1 MWFVINSWNNLIF
14 SYFQNGYIFLFFI
27 TNNASCSHSVVKIW
41 LLLVLIWKLNIFSFL
56 GLLVVH
62 NVKRTIS
69 QLKNYFTTWKMA
81 PAENLAVS
89 AVERHKYFLSWCDIY
104 GEKKTRKGRNLQQPD
119 WLH

>member
-1 MWFVINSWNNLIF
+1 
-14 SYFQNGYIFLFFI
+14 
-27 TNNASCSHSVVKIW
+27 
-41 LLLVLIWKLNIFSFL
+41 
-56 GLLVVH
+56 
-62 NVKRTIS
+62 
-69 QLKNYFTTWKMA
+69 MA